1 MAGSTTEMVG
11 KTGFVE
17 RNLRYIFPLPA
28 LIFVFLLMIFPVCY
42 TLFVSFTDWSLTS
55 GRPMRFAG
63 LQSYIKVLKEP
74 RFSAAVLRTFAFTF
88 GAVSAQA
95 VLGTIIALVLNLEF
109 RGKNLLKFL
118 LLLPMVVTPV
128 AIGIVFNLFYDPTI
142 GFLNYVL
149 NSLGLPT
156 SGWVTESKSVLPS
169 LILVDIWQ
177 WTPMIALI
185 VLAGLSGLSSEPF
198 ESAKVD
204 GANAVQ
210 TFFRITLPMIMPTV
224 LTAIVLRSVDALKTY
239 DIIAAMTR
247 GGPGYSSETL
257 NIHGYKLSFEYFTM
271 GQASSVLVFLFLIVL
286 FFSLGV
292 MQIRKRFEM

>member
-1 MAGSTTEMVG
+1 MVG
-11 KTGFVE
+11 KSGFVE

-28 LIFVFLLMIFPVCY
+28 LIFVFLLMIFPVGY
-42 TLFVSFTDWSLTS
+42 TLFVSFTDWTLTS
-55 GRPMRFAG
+55 GRPMKLVG
-63 LQSYIKVLKEP
+63 LQSYLRVLKDT
-74 RFSAAVLRTFAFTF
+74 RFHAAIGRTFSFTF
-88 GAVSAQA
+88 GVVVAET
-95 VLGTIIALVLNLEF
+95 VLGTIIALILNKDF
-109 RGKNLLKFL
+109 RGKGPLKFI
-118 LLLPMVVTPV
+118 LLLPLVVTPV
-128 AIGIVFNLFYDPTI
+128 AIGITFNLFYDPTI

-149 NSLGLPT
+149 SILGLPR
-156 SGWVTESKSVLPS
+156 SGWVTEARTVLPS
-169 LILVDIWQ
+169 LMLVDTWQ

-210 TFFRITLPMIMPTV
+210 TFFRVTLPMIMPTV

-257 NIHGYKLSFEYFTM
+257 NIHGYKLSFEYFAM
-271 GQASSVLVFLFLIVL
+271 GRASAVLVFLFLIVL
-286 FFSLGV
+286 LFSLGV
-292 MQIRKRFEM
+292 MQIRKKFEL